1 MSRLLRVLLLISCL
15 LLTSNFVFAQ
25 ATHIYDSWNGD
36 AVSNNPSI
44 FPIMTITRS
53 WKITKI
59 GDYHY
64 NFGAGQDPGAVN
76 GNISL
81 YNNTSGALI
90 GSWAASTV
98 ANLDDAGNHCLGP
111 NMCWA
116 AYPNVILKPGSY
128 KIVDSDPSTWSF
140 STTEIFGAG
149 PNWEPNKG
157 FSYVLAIPTATAN
170 LGTII
175 LNESNFER
183 FGTLSFPF
191 KFNVP
196 QLIVLCELGVV
207 TTPPARC
214 VNNVVSDIISVTN
227 NKFGEGVVAMSSNSV
242 GSLHVPSGFPLPSV
256 GSPTI
261 VLSETGKT
269 HVLTPNAGLPTTN
282 PNGTP
287 GPKIKLAA
295 SSDLETGATTSDVLT
310 VSTQ

>member
-116 AYPNVILKPGSY
+116 AYPKCDPQAGQLQDCRLRPVHLVLFNDRNFRCRAELGAQQRVFLCFGYSNSYSEPGDDHT
-128 KIVDSDPSTWSF
+128 KRIELR
-140 STTEIFGAG
+140 EIWDA
-149 PNWEPNKG
+149 
-157 FSYVLAIPTATAN
+157 L
-170 LGTII
+170 
-175 LNESNFER
+175 
-183 FGTLSFPF
+183 LSFQIQRAAIDRP
-191 KFNVP
+191 
-196 QLIVLCELGVV
+196 LRAWCGYDS
-207 TTPPARC
+207 A
-214 VNNVVSDIISVTN
+214 
-227 NKFGEGVVAMSSNSV
+227 GEMC
-242 GSLHVPSGFPLPSV
+242 
-256 GSPTI
+256 
-261 VLSETGKT
+261 
-269 HVLTPNAGLPTTN
+269 
-282 PNGTP
+282 
-287 GPKIKLAA
+287 
-295 SSDLETGATTSDVLT
+295 
-310 VSTQ
+310 Q